1 MRVCAENSNFAPLNQ
16 IKKKRMKK
24 IAMFLLLLAVALTA
38 SAQQQRDSVRTSF
51 DSMYFGVKKT
61 GQKAVPSDVKNVHLW
76 KAGVY
81 ERKSATFET
90 MAWTTAA
97 LSGVAF
103 SGVLSKKRDVSNM
116 AGCIAGF
123 ATAVFL
129 GCHLYYRFAS
139 GAELKLSGNTVA
151 LTF

>member
-1 MRVCAENSNFAPLNQ
+1 MM
-16 IKKKRMKK
+16 RMKK
-24 IAMFLLLLAVALTA
+24 ITMFLLLLAVALTA
-38 SAQQQRDSVRTSF
+38 SAQQQRDSVRTSY
-51 DSMYFGVKKT
+51 DSMYFGVE
-61 GQKAVPSDVKNVHLW
+61 KARLKSVPTDVKNVHLW

-90 MAWTTAA
+90 LAWATGV
-97 LSGVAF
+97 LSGVSF

-123 ATAVFL
+123 AAVVFF
-129 GCHLYYRFAS
+129 GSHLYYEFAT
-139 GAELKLSGNTVA
+139 GAELKLSGTTVT

>member
-1 MRVCAENSNFAPLNQ
+1 
-16 IKKKRMKK
+16 
-24 IAMFLLLLAVALTA
+24 MFLLLLAVALTA
-38 SAQQQRDSVRTSF
+38 SAQQQRDSVRTSY
-51 DSMYFGVKKT
+51 DSMYYGVEKT
-61 GQKAVPSDVKNVHLW
+61 GQKAVPMDVKNVHLW

-81 ERKSATFET
+81 ERRSATFET
-90 MAWTTAA
+90 MAFTTGI

-103 SGVLSKKRDVSNM
+103 SGLITKKRAESNM

-123 ATAVFL
+123 ASVVFM